1 MIFCSYGVY
10 NELCMFNR
18 TREHRMN
25 VGSQTRLVIRQD
37 NEGTIHGGSG
47 SGGPG
52 GAGGELTE

>member
-1 MIFCSYGVY
+1 MHVY
-10 NELCMFNR
+10 SHLGSNR

-47 SGGPG
+47 KGGRG
-52 GAGGELTE
+52 GRGGELTE